1 MFRTNVYNEFLSSA
15 ILYAAILLAH
25 GTGDLFFPGSL
36 WCCTFSTTQAPE
48 ILCWRS
54 RAFLRQGKM
63 VRSRFELEYELALVD
78 AVGAEHSV
86 DGV

>member
-1 MFRTNVYNEFLSSA
+1 MPFLGFCA
-15 ILYAAILLAH
+15 WYVAPR
-25 GTGDLFFPGSL
+25 FFLGSL
-36 WCCTFSTTQAPE
+36 WYSGPVLFPGFVMTLHFSTPQAPE